1 MIGVCAGYFRPE
13 FFFRE
18 MIILR
23 ESNSHAR
30 RQVYIPHMGSQL
42 QTSCKVDLT
51 RSRKAAEGE
60 MTQTENITQ
69 SSGMIQLNN
78 MIARDASAVFRHRPP
93 WATAADRCPD
103 DFGFCLLGMATVSRW
118 TFILRYLR
126 FLLFEA

>member
-23 ESNSHAR
+23 ESNNHAR
-30 RQVYIPHMGSQL
+30 RQAYIPHMGSQL
-42 QTSCKVDLT
+42 QTSCKVDRT
-51 RSRKAAEGE
+51 RNCKAAEGK
-60 MTQTENITQ
+60 MTQTENIRQ

-103 DFGFCLLGMATVSRW
+103 DFGFCLLGMATVSGW
-118 TFILRYLR
+118 TLILRYLR